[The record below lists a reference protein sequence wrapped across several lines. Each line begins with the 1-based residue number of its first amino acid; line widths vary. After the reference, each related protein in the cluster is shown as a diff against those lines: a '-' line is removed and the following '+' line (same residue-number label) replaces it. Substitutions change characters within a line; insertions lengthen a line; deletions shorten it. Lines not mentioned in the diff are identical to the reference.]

1 MIERKCHQC
10 GSRVPLIKINPDGFM
25 ALAWLFLVEMIPCD
39 DCRLLNRKLQIIAE
53 EHHAAKSEL
62 AKEVALANERAK
74 WSAE

>member
-10 GSRVPLIKINPDGFM
+10 GSRMPAIKINPDGLM
-25 ALAWLFLVEMIPCD
+25 ALAWLVEVIPCD
-39 DCRLLNRKLQIIAE
+39 SCRLLNTKLRILVE